1 MIGIG
6 TIVNVVAIVV
16 GAAIG
21 VGLGSRFPERA
32 NRTVI
37 DGTGIAVLVL
47 GGLNMMSLFDSS
59 YVAAVTG
66 SGAFLVVVVSVV
78 LGGATG
84 SLLRIEDRIAGFGSF
99 LHKRF
104 GGGEGDSDSRTR
116 FITGFVNSSLIFAV
130 GPMGILGS
138 VSDGMGSGADTLFVK
153 SLLDFIGSIAFGAT
167 MGWGV
172 AASAVSVGVWQGL
185 VTVFAAI
192 FSAGIPNEAIAAVTA
207 TGGILMLGIGLRVL
221 NIRQIAVADLLPALI
236 FAPLITLGVQ
246 AVIT

>member
-1 MIGIG
+1 
-6 TIVNVVAIVV
+6 
-16 GAAIG
+16 
-21 VGLGSRFPERA
+21 
-32 NRTVI
+32 
-37 DGTGIAVLVL
+37 
-47 GGLNMMSLFDSS
+47 
-59 YVAAVTG
+59 
-66 SGAFLVVVVSVV
+66 
-78 LGGATG
+78 
-84 SLLRIEDRIAGFGSF
+84 
-99 LHKRF
+99 
-104 GGGEGDSDSRTR
+104 
-116 FITGFVNSSLIFAV
+116 
-130 GPMGILGS
+130 
-138 VSDGMGSGADTLFVK
+138 
-153 SLLDFIGSIAFGAT
+153 